1 MSAYD
6 LQIFSDYIHNQ
17 KSAPDKI
24 SLNKFDIN
32 RQDNDFVISRD
43 ISGNII
49 SKFGDN
55 KWNFEP
61 YISNPSQYPICD
73 FEKSVYK
80 NYIDDAKKLLLLLMI
95 YGHGRDGSHY
105 SVSTITGY
113 FVSAIIP
120 ISKFAKKLNVS
131 FYQIFEETNYTLQY
145 INEECTNRTKI
156 STILSL
162 LFFLNSHSNDKTKIN
177 YKQDSNVIFQ
187 ANKLRTFF
195 LNQTKQTEIIPIRIF
210 SESLSQRWKQIEEVE
225 QYLNNLNRFFKQY
238 IKSQFFAIGE
248 TNVIRNKSAIGFES
262 AVKKFQL
269 EELFKKYN
277 IKNRQTF
284 LAFITKLQGTC
295 NHLIHAYTGMR
306 RGEVL
311 NLKSNCIEKIDT
323 SSGTCYLIGI
333 SSKLSG
339 RNEDA
344 KWVTSKEIIRVIN
357 ILNSFNNIVAKQ
369 FNANLT
375 ELPLFLSF
383 ISILGKTP
391 KIEVKKKFSK
401 NEELSLNYSKLTI
414 TQSDKEEID
423 KLNFNSNIDSIDIG
437 DTWSFKT
444 HQYRRSLAVHS
455 INSGFVSL
463 GTLQIQLKHLF
474 REMTLYYANGASFA
488 RKLFDVPKEHIAND
502 FEILKPEID
511 ALTYIHEV
519 LFSNE
524 NLFGIYGKFV
534 EQNFKSNN
542 KENLANFILKNKD
555 KTIKQF
561 KNGDISYKE
570 TALGGCIATEACD
583 SRLTRSVTA
592 CLECHGA
599 VLKKSKI
606 DNVIQNQKIFIE
618 SLDINSIE
626 YNTEISDLKTLEE
639 ISAKLIKE

>member
-1 MSAYD
+1 MSAYE

-24 SLNKFDIN
+24 DLNNFDIN
-32 RQDNDFVISRD
+32 RQDNDFVISRNL
-43 ISGNII
+43 SGSII

-73 FEKSVYK
+73 FEKF
-80 NYIDDAKKLLLLLMI
+80 IDHDHIDEAKKLMLLLMVHG
-95 YGHGRDGSHY
+95 YGRDGSQY
-105 SVSTITGY
+105 SVATLQGY
-113 FVSAIIP
+113 FRSVTIP
-120 ISKFAKKLNVS
+120 IAKFAKKLNLKLYKV
-131 FYQIFEETNYTLQY
+131 FEDSNYLLQY
-145 INEECTNRTKI
+145 IDSECTNRMKT
-156 STILSL
+156 SNLLAILS
-162 LFFLNSHSNDKTKIN
+162 FLHNHSNAKTKIN
-177 YKQDSNVIFQ
+177 YKQNKELIQ
-187 ANKLRTFF
+187 KAQKLRAIFYSK
-195 LNQTKQTEIIPIRIF
+195 TKQTEIIPLRIL
-210 SESLSQRWKQIEEVE
+210 SESLSQRWDQIQDIE
-225 QYLNNLNRFFKQY
+225 QQLSSLNKFFKHY
-238 IKSQFFAIGE
+238 IETPFFAISE
-248 TNVIRNKSAIGFES
+248 SNANRSPLSVDFNTAI
-262 AVKKFQL
+262 KKFKL
-269 EELFKKYN
+269 ESLFKKYA
-277 IKNRQTF
+277 IKNRRDF
-284 LAFITKLQGTC
+284 LTFITQVQGTC
-295 NHLIHAYTGMR
+295 NHLIHAYSGMR

-311 NLKSNCIEKIDT
+311 NLKSDCIEKIDT
-323 SSGTCYLIGI
+323 SSGTCYLIGV

-369 FNANLT
+369 FNANLK

-383 ISILGKTP
+383 ISILGKTS
-391 KIEVKKKFSK
+391 KIEVKKKFSQD
-401 NEELSLNYSKLTI
+401 EELSLNYSKLTI

-423 KLNFNSNIDSIDIG
+423 KFNFNSKIDSIDVG

-474 REMTLYYANGASFA
+474 REMTMYYANGASFA

-502 FEILKPEID
+502 FETLKPEID

-524 NLFGIYGKFV
+524 NLFGAHGKFV
-534 EQNFKSNN
+534 EQNFKSNH
-542 KENLANFILKNKD
+542 KEYLTNFILKNKD

-561 KNGDISYKE
+561 RNGDISYKE

>member
-6 LQIFSDYIHNQ
+6 LQIFSDYIHDQ

-73 FEKSVYK
+73 FEKAVYK
-80 NYIDDAKKLLLLLMI
+80 DHIDDAKKLLLLLMI
-95 YGHGRDGSHY
+95 YGRGRDGSHY

-113 FVSAIIP
+113 FASAIIP
-120 ISKFAKKLNVS
+120 LSKFAKKLNIS

-145 INEECTNRTKI
+145 INEVCTNRTKI

-162 LFFLNSHSNDKTKIN
+162 LFFLNNHSNDKTKIN

-195 LNQTKQTEIIPIRIF
+195 LNQTKQTEIIPIRIL
-210 SESLSQRWKQIEEVE
+210 SESLSQRWEQIEEVE

-238 IKSQFFAIGE
+238 IKSPFFAIGE
-248 TNVIRNKSAIGFES
+248 TNATRNRSAIGFEN
-262 AVKKFQL
+262 AVKKFQI
-269 EELFKKYN
+269 EGLFKKYD

-295 NHLIHAYTGMR
+295 NHLIHAYSGMR

-311 NLKSNCIEKIDT
+311 NLKSDCIEKIDT
-323 SSGTCYLIGI
+323 SSGTCYLIGV

-344 KWVTSKEIIRVIN
+344 KWVTSKEIIRVVN

-369 FNANLT
+369 FNADLT

-401 NEELSLNYSKLTI
+401 NEELSLDYSKLTI
-414 TQSDKEEID
+414 IQSDKEEID
-423 KLNFNSNIDSIDIG
+423 KFNFNSNIDSISIG

-474 REMTLYYANGASFA
+474 REMTMYYANGASFA

-524 NLFGIYGKFV
+524 NLFGAHGKFV
-534 EQNFKSNN
+534 EQNFKNN
-542 KENLANFILKNKD
+542 HKENLANFILENKG

-561 KNGDISYKE
+561 KNGEISYKE

-606 DNVIQNQKIFIE
+606 DNVIQNQKIFME
-618 SLDINSIE
+618 FLDRNSIE
-626 YNTEISDLKTLEE
+626 YNTEMSDLKILEK